1 MLESNQTRKAGVA
14 KTSSN
19 AIEITS
25 EQAFDILHLPENQ
38 MQFFSGSYAKRDGT
52 IRTFN
57 GRRKVTKHLRG
68 GELKYDPSTRGNVI
82 YWDRNA
88 YIEGVDAG
96 YRTIRTDEM
105 INLRIGKQDYIIVNP
120 PKVEIHYERS

>member
-1 MLESNQTRKAGVA
+1 MAMNHTQH
-14 KTSSN
+14 
-19 AIEITS
+19 ITS
-25 EQAFDILHLPENQ
+25 EEAFNILHLPENQ
-38 MQFFSGSYAKRDGT
+38 TQFFSGSYAKLDGT

-88 YIEGVDAG
+88 YIEGIDTG

-105 INLRIGKQDYIIVNP
+105 INLRIGKEDYIIVNP
-120 PKVEIHYERS
+120 PKVEVRYEQ

>member
-1 MLESNQTRKAGVA
+1 MTSN
-14 KTSSN
+14 N

-25 EQAFDILHLPENQ
+25 EQAFDILHLPETQ
-38 MQFFSGSYAKRDGT
+38 TQFFSGTYAKLDGT

-68 GELKYDPSTRGNVI
+68 GELKYNPDERGNVI
-82 YWDRNA
+82 YWDTTV
-88 YIEGVDAG
+88 EKGTTVP
-96 YRTIRTDEM
+96 RTIRTDDL

-120 PKVEIHYERS
+120 PKVEIRYEG

>member
-14 KTSSN
+14 MTSSN

-68 GELKYDPSTRGNVI
+68 GRVEVCPLYQRE
-82 YWDRNA
+82 RN
-88 YIEGVDAG
+88 ILG
-96 YRTIRTDEM
+96 
-105 INLRIGKQDYIIVNP
+105 
-120 PKVEIHYERS
+120 